1 MSGPSLPG
9 RQVGRS
15 WVDAVRASGGDAFV
29 RWHVPA
35 AAVRHVRAGRAGD
48 GAWWAVLVGPMSYWD
63 TGALLVDGHPAAV
76 AEVAGP
82 LRASLGAPDLTVPA
96 AAADVAGGA
105 AGLGLDPARTFGW
118 AWRHTTRPL
127 PRVPGE
133 ERVVW
138 DPPADDVARL
148 LDEASPH
155 AFVRPGSPWVRRWA
169 GLRGEDGS
177 LLVCG
182 AVTEHAPGVP
192 HLAAIATHPA
202 ARGRGLGGALTAGMT
217 RALLRR
223 HAAVSL
229 ALWASNE
236 AARRT
241 YARIG
246 FAAGHDYVGGPPA
259 G

>member
-1 MSGPSLPG
+1 MPG
-9 RQVGRS
+9 RVVGRS

-35 AAVRHVRAGRAGD
+35 SAVREVRTGGTD
-48 GAWWAVLVGPMSYWD
+48 HGAWWAVVVGPMSYWD
-63 TGALLVDGHPAAV
+63 TGALLVDGDPAAV
-76 AEVAGP
+76 AAVAGS
-82 LRASLGAPDLTVPA
+82 LRAATGAPDLTVPA
-96 AAADVAGGA
+96 AAAALAGGA
-105 AGLGLDPARTFGW
+105 VGLGLEPGRTFGW

-127 PRVPGE
+127 PAAPWE
-133 ERVVW
+133 ERVAW
-138 DPPADDVARL
+138 DPPVDDVARL

-169 GLRGEDGS
+169 GLRGDDGT
-177 LLVCG
+177 LLACG

-217 RALLRR
+217 RSLLGR

-229 ALWASNE
+229 ALWASND

-246 FAAGHDYVGGPPA
+246 FADGHDYVGGPPA